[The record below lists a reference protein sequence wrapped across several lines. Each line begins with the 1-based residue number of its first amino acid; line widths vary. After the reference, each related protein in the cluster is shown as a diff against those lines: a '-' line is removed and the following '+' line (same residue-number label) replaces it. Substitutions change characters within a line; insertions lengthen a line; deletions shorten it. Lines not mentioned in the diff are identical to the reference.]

1 MKRATGVWAG
11 AGYHDHAAC
20 VLSPATRRR
29 SSLEEHRA
37 MSIPK
42 PIFYGN
48 WRSSSSQ
55 RVRIGLNLKGIE
67 VDYHPIDLSRSEQS
81 SDAFRRVHPG
91 AQVPV
96 LLIDGLTLSQS
107 VPILE
112 YLDERF
118 ADRGVRLLPGT
129 IEHRFAA
136 REIAAFVSSFMQPL
150 QLPGVTRRRMIEV
163 FGLESHA
170 LGAEVACRRF
180 AKAHLEAT
188 LPELDRLVSRHAGT
202 FCIGA
207 APSLADCVVFPQ
219 LIGAASFGLDIKAC
233 ATLARVYEQ
242 CMTLP
247 AFADSLP
254 ERQVDAPAR

>member
-1 MKRATGVWAG
+1 
-11 AGYHDHAAC
+11 
-20 VLSPATRRR
+20 
-29 SSLEEHRA
+29 

-48 WRSSSSQ
+48 WRSGSSQ
-55 RVRIGLNLKGIE
+55 RVRIGLGLKGIKVE
-67 VDYHPIDLSRSEQS
+67 YRPIDLLRSEQT
-81 SDAFRRVHPG
+81 SDAFHRIHPG

-118 ADRGVRLLPGT
+118 PERGVRLLPET

-136 REIAAFVSSFMQPL
+136 REIAAFVASFMQPF
-150 QLPGVTRRRMIEV
+150 QLPGVTRRRMVEI
-163 FGLESHA
+163 FGLEHHA
-170 LGAEVACRRF
+170 LGADGACRQF
-180 AKAHLEAT
+180 TTAHLEVT

-202 FCIGA
+202 FSIA
-207 APSLADCVVFPQ
+207 DAPSLADCVVFPQ
-219 LIGAASFGLDIKAC
+219 LIGAASFGVEVKPF

-242 CMTLP
+242 CMALP

-254 ERQVDAPAR
+254 ERQVDAPRR

>member
-1 MKRATGVWAG
+1 
-11 AGYHDHAAC
+11 
-20 VLSPATRRR
+20 
-29 SSLEEHRA
+29 
-37 MSIPK
+37 MSASK
-42 PIFYGN
+42 PVFYGN
-48 WRSSSSQ
+48 WRSASSQ
-55 RVRIGLNLKGIE
+55 RVRIGLGLKGIE
-67 VDYHPIDLSRSEQS
+67 VEYRPIDLSRSEQT
-81 SDAFRRVHPG
+81 SDAFRRIHPG

-118 ADRGVRLLPGT
+118 PERGLRLLPGT

-136 REIAAFVSSFMQPL
+136 REIAAFVVSFMQPF
-150 QLPGVTRRRMIEV
+150 QLPGVTRRRMVDV
-163 FGLESHA
+163 FGLEHHA
-170 LGAEVACRRF
+170 IGADGACRQF
-180 AKAHLEAT
+180 TTAHLEAT
-188 LPELDRLVSRHAGT
+188 MPELDRLVARHAGT
-202 FCIGA
+202 FCIGD

-219 LIGAASFGLDIKAC
+219 LIGAASFGVDAKHF

-242 CMTLP
+242 CMALP